1 MVRDVPKLH
10 LSNNFNFFSE
20 ALMDLKVILH
30 EWKIQAD
37 FGTGLEIGNIH
48 SFLNEAL
55 QKEKR
60 KLN

>member
-1 MVRDVPKLH
+1 
-10 LSNNFNFFSE
+10 
-20 ALMDLKVILH
+20 MDLQVILY

-55 QKEKR
+55 QKEK
-60 KLN
+60 KLNETALSLQHMF

>member
-55 QKEKR
+55 QKEKG
-60 KLN
+60 N